1 MDWRGRLLTLS
12 RLATEEYR
20 EVATIRTELLIVVEP
35 QFAYRLGMT
44 QRPAIVK
51 GYEHEQRR
59 ALVYKFACLFPSASS
74 FLRRGRLAR
83 TTG

>member
-51 GYEHEQRR
+51 GYQHE
-59 ALVYKFACLFPSASS
+59 
-74 FLRRGRLAR
+74 
-83 TTG
+83 